1 MVLLLLLFRLLLYL
15 SMGVIGSLIGGLFGV
30 GSTIATNRAN
40 AKNVAATNQANKEI
54 AQMNNEWSAEQAAI
68 QRDWESDQV
77 DKQNKWNLEQW
88 NRENEYNSASA
99 QRERLE
105 AAGLNPYNMM
115 GGDAGT
121 AGSITSAS
129 PNGVQPPTAQ
139 AYQHVPTHYEYDFS
153 SVMDAINSY
162 YQNRNTEEDTRGKSL
177 DNNIVEHFGPDE
189 AKARIANL
197 LGGRY
202 ELLTSEYQ
210 NGRKNAAIDLL
221 GAGIS
226 KTMKEVDAI
235 DSYTEMNYARAFAE
249 RMSGKGQRILNKYL
263 DAREQADLSIRSASI
278 YRLYTEGKLNEATAE
293 QRIASTILMQ
303 AETKGR
309 KISNRIARQTAASVI
324 TAMNEENEHRGRYYS
339 QLRKYA
345 RALADNDANLSNI
358 EKDLKDL
365 ESAKRYDRTQ
375 SYGKLMPYFNAI
387 NDAFKI
393 LRGRFDQ

>member
-15 SMGVIGSLIGGLFGV
+15 SMGAIGSLISGLFGL
-30 GSTIATNRAN
+30 GSTIKTNKSNSRD
-40 AKNVAATNQANKEI
+40 VAATNQANKEI

-68 QRDWESDQV
+68 QRSWESDQV

-129 PNGVQPPTAQ
+129 PNGVQSPTAQ
-139 AYQHVPTHYEYDFS
+139 AFQHIPTRYDYDFS

-177 DNNIVEHFGPDE
+177 GNDIVEHFGPDE
-189 AKARIANL
+189 AKARIASL

-202 ELLTSEYQ
+202 EFLTSEYQ

-226 KTMKEVDAI
+226 KTLKEVDAI
-235 DSYTEMNYARAFAE
+235 DSYIEMNFARAFAE
-249 RMSGKGQRILNKYL
+249 RVSGKGQRILNKYL
-263 DAREQADLSIRSASI
+263 DAQEQADLAVKSATT
-278 YRLYTEGKLNEATAE
+278 YRLLAEGKLSEVTAK
-293 QRIASTILMQ
+293 QRIADTILTQ
-303 AETKGR
+303 AKTKGQN
-309 KISNRIARQTAASVI
+309 ISNRIAQQTASSVI
-324 TAMNEENEHRGRYYS
+324 TAMNEENTYRGRYYS

-358 EKDLKDL
+358 EKDLKEL
-365 ESAKRYDRTQ
+365 ERDKLYSRTQ
-375 SYGKLMPYFNAI
+375 SYGKMTQFFNAI

-393 LRGRFDQ
+393 LRGQFDR

>member
-1 MVLLLLLFRLLLYL
+1 
-15 SMGVIGSLIGGLFGV
+15 MGAIGSLVGGLFKLG
-30 GSTIATNRAN
+30 GSLLNNRAN
-40 AKNVAATNQANKEI
+40 AKNIAATNQANKEI

-68 QRDWESDQV
+68 QRQWESDQV
-77 DKQNKWNLEQW
+77 DKQNEWNLEQW

-115 GGDAGT
+115 GSDAGT

-139 AYQHVPTHYEYDFS
+139 AYQHVPTHYQYDFS

-162 YQNRNTEEDTRGKSL
+162 YENRNTEEDTRGKNL
-177 DNNIVEHFGPDE
+177 DNNIVEQFGSDE
-189 AKARIANL
+189 ARARIANL

-202 ELLTSEYQ
+202 EWLTSEYQ
-210 NGRKNAAIDLL
+210 DGRKNAAIDLL

-249 RMSGKGQRILNKYL
+249 RMSGEGQRILNKYL
-263 DAREQADLSIRSASI
+263 DSQQQADLGIKAAST
-278 YRLYTEGKLNEATAE
+278 YRLYTEGKLNEATAK

-303 AETKGR
+303 AKTKGQ
-309 KISNRIARQTAASVI
+309 KISNRIAQQTAASVI
-324 TAMNEENEHRGRYYS
+324 TAMNEENMHRGRYYS

-358 EKDLKDL
+358 ENDLKAL
-365 ESAKRYDRTQ
+365 ERDKRYDRTQ
-375 SYGKLMPYFNAI
+375 SYGKLMQYFNAI
-387 NDAFKI
+387 NDAFKT
-393 LRGRFDQ
+393 LRGQLDR

>member
-1 MVLLLLLFRLLLYL
+1 
-15 SMGVIGSLIGGLFGV
+15 MGAIGSLVGGLFKLG
-30 GSTIATNRAN
+30 GSILSNRAN
-40 AKNVAATNQANKEI
+40 ARNIAATNQANKEI

-68 QRDWESDQV
+68 QRQWESDQV
-77 DKQNKWNLEQW
+77 DKQNEWNLEQW

-115 GGDAGT
+115 GSDAGT

-139 AYQHVPTHYEYDFS
+139 AYQHVPTHYQYDFS

-162 YQNRNTEEDTRGKSL
+162 YENRNTEEDTRGKNL
-177 DNNIVEHFGPDE
+177 DNNIVEQFGSDE
-189 AKARIANL
+189 ARARIANL

-202 ELLTSEYQ
+202 EWLTSEYQ
-210 NGRKNAAIDLL
+210 DGRKNAAIDLL

-249 RMSGKGQRILNKYL
+249 RMSGEGQRILNKYL
-263 DAREQADLSIRSASI
+263 DSQQQADLGIKAAST
-278 YRLYTEGKLNEATAE
+278 YRLYTEGKLNEATAK

-303 AETKGR
+303 AKTRGQN
-309 KISNRIARQTAASVI
+309 ISNRIAQQTAASVI
-324 TAMNEENEHRGRYYS
+324 TAMNEENAYRGRYYS

-358 EKDLKDL
+358 ENDLKKL
-365 ESAKRYDRTQ
+365 ERDKRYDRTQ
-375 SYGKLMPYFNAI
+375 SYGKLMPYYNSI
-387 NDAFKI
+387 NDVFKI
-393 LRGRFDQ
+393 LRGQFDR

>member
-1 MVLLLLLFRLLLYL
+1 
-15 SMGVIGSLIGGLFGV
+15 MGAIGSLVGGLFKLG
-30 GSTIATNRAN
+30 GSLLNNRAN
-40 AKNVAATNQANKEI
+40 AKNIAATNQANKEI

-68 QRDWESDQV
+68 QRQWESDQV

-115 GGDAGT
+115 GSDAGT

-139 AYQHVPTHYEYDFS
+139 AYQHVPTHYQYDFS

-162 YQNRNTEEDTRGKSL
+162 YENRNTEEDTRGKNL
-177 DNNIVEHFGPDE
+177 DNNIVEQFGSDE
-189 AKARIANL
+189 ARARIANL

-202 ELLTSEYQ
+202 EWLTSEYQ
-210 NGRKNAAIDLL
+210 DGRKNAAIDLL

-249 RMSGKGQRILNKYL
+249 RMSGEGQRILNKYL
-263 DAREQADLSIRSASI
+263 DSQQQADLGIKAAST
-278 YRLYTEGKLNEATAE
+278 YRLYTEGKLNEATAK

-303 AETKGR
+303 AKTRGQN
-309 KISNRIARQTAASVI
+309 ISNRIAQQTAASVI
-324 TAMNEENEHRGRYYS
+324 TAMNEENMHRGRYYS

-358 EKDLKDL
+358 ENDLKKL
-365 ESAKRYDRTQ
+365 ERDKRYDRTQ
-375 SYGKLMPYFNAI
+375 SYGKLMPYYNSI
-387 NDAFKI
+387 NDVFKI
-393 LRGRFDQ
+393 LRGQFDR

>member
-1 MVLLLLLFRLLLYL
+1 MVLVLFLFRLLLYL
-15 SMGVIGSLIGGLFGV
+15 SMGAIGSLIGGLFGI
-30 GSTIATNRAN
+30 GSSIATNRAN
-40 AKNVAATNQANKEI
+40 AKNIAATNQANKEI

-68 QRDWESDQV
+68 QREWESDQV

-139 AYQHVPTHYEYDFS
+139 AYQHVPTHYQYDFS

-162 YQNRNTEEDTRGKSL
+162 YQNRNTEEDTRGKNL

-202 ELLTSEYQ
+202 EWLTSEYQ
-210 NGRKNAAIDLL
+210 DGRKNAAIDLL

-249 RMSGKGQRILNKYL
+249 RMSGEGQRILNKYL
-263 DAREQADLSIRSASI
+263 DAREQADLAIKSAST
-278 YRLYTEGKLNEATAE
+278 YRLYTEGKLNEATAK
-293 QRIASTILMQ
+293 QRIASTVLMQ
-303 AETKGR
+303 ARAKGQ
-309 KISNRIARQTAASVI
+309 KISNRIAEQTAASVI
-324 TAMNEENEHRGRYYS
+324 TAMDEENAYRGRYYS

-358 EKDLKDL
+358 EKDLKEL
-365 ESAKRYDRTQ
+365 ERNKRYERTQ
-375 SYGKLMPYFNAI
+375 SYRELTPIYNAI
-387 NDAFKI
+387 SDAFKI
-393 LRGRFDQ
+393 LQGRFEQ

>member
-1 MVLLLLLFRLLLYL
+1 
-15 SMGVIGSLIGGLFGV
+15 MGAIGSLIGGLFGI
-30 GSTIATNRAN
+30 GSSIATNRAN
-40 AKNVAATNQANKEI
+40 ARNIAATNQANKEI

-68 QRDWESDQV
+68 QRNWESDQV

-115 GGDAGT
+115 GSDAGT

-139 AYQHVPTHYEYDFS
+139 AYQHVPTHYQYDFS

-162 YQNRNTEEDTRGKSL
+162 YQNRNTEEDTRGKNL

-197 LGGRY
+197 LGGHY
-202 ELLTSEYQ
+202 EWMTSEYQ
-210 NGRKNAAIDLL
+210 IGRKNAAIDLL

-235 DSYTEMNYARAFAE
+235 DSYIEMNYARAFAE
-249 RMSGKGQRILNKYL
+249 RMSGQGQQILNKYL
-263 DAREQADLSIRSASI
+263 DSKEQADLAIKAAST
-278 YRLYTEGKLNEATAE
+278 YRLLTEGKLNEATAK
-293 QRIASTILMQ
+293 QRIASALLIG
-303 AETKGR
+303 AKTKGQ
-309 KISNRIARQTAASVI
+309 KISNRIAQQTAASVI
-324 TAMNEENEHRGRYYS
+324 SVMNEENNHRARYYS

-358 EKDLKDL
+358 EKDLKEL
-365 ESAKRYDRTQ
+365 EYAKRYDRTQ
-375 SYGKLMPYFNAI
+375 SYGVMMQYFNAI
-387 NDAFKI
+387 NDAFKA
-393 LRGRFDQ
+393 LRGRLDE

>member
-1 MVLLLLLFRLLLYL
+1 
-15 SMGVIGSLIGGLFGV
+15 MGAIGSLIGGLFGI
-30 GSTIATNRAN
+30 GSSIKTNKAN
-40 AKNVAATNQANKEI
+40 AKNIAATNQANKEI

-68 QRDWESDQV
+68 QREWESDQV

-115 GGDAGT
+115 GSDAGT

-139 AYQHVPTHYEYDFS
+139 AYQHVPTHYQYDFS
-153 SVMDAINSY
+153 SVMDGINSY
-162 YQNRNTEEDTRGKSL
+162 YQNRNTEEDTRGKNL
-177 DNNIVEHFGPDE
+177 DNNIVEQFGPDE

-197 LGGRY
+197 LGGHY
-202 ELLTSEYQ
+202 EWMTSEYQ

-249 RMSGKGQRILNKYL
+249 RMSGRGQQILNKYL
-263 DAREQADLSIRSASI
+263 DARQQADLAIKAASA
-278 YRLYTEGKLNEATAE
+278 YRLFTEGKLNEATTKK
-293 QRIASTILMQ
+293 RIADTILTE
-303 AETKGR
+303 AKTKGQ
-309 KISNRIARQTAASVI
+309 KISNRIAEQTAASVI
-324 TAMNEENEHRGRYYS
+324 SVMNEENNHRARYYS

-358 EKDLKDL
+358 EKDLKAL
-365 ESAKRYDRTQ
+365 EYDKRYDRTQ
-375 SYGKLMPYFNAI
+375 SYGKMTQYFNSI
-387 NDAFKI
+387 NDVFKI
-393 LRGRFDQ
+393 FRGQFDK

>member
-1 MVLLLLLFRLLLYL
+1 
-15 SMGVIGSLIGGLFGV
+15 MGAIGSLIGSLFGL
-30 GSTIATNRAN
+30 GSTIKTNKAN
-40 AKNVAATNQANKEI
+40 AENIAATNQANKEI

-68 QRDWESDQV
+68 QRDWESAQV

-115 GGDAGT
+115 GSDAGT

-139 AYQHVPTHYEYDFS
+139 AYQHVPTHYQYDFS
-153 SVMDAINSY
+153 SVMDGINSY
-162 YQNRNTEEDTRGKSL
+162 YQNRNTEEDTRGKNL
-177 DNNIVEHFGPDE
+177 DNNIVEQFGPDE

-202 ELLTSEYQ
+202 EWLTSEYQ
-210 NGRKNAAIDLL
+210 TGRKNAAIDLL
-221 GAGIS
+221 GSGIS

-249 RMSGKGQRILNKYL
+249 RMSGRGQQILNKYL
-263 DAREQADLSIRSASI
+263 DARQQADLAIKSASV
-278 YRLYTEGKLNEATAE
+278 YRLYTEGKLNEATAK
-293 QRIASTILMQ
+293 QRIADTILIQ
-303 AETKGR
+303 TKTTGR
-309 KISNRIARQTAASVI
+309 NISNRIAQQTAASVI
-324 TAMNEENEHRGRYYS
+324 SVMNEENAHKSRYYS

-358 EKDLKDL
+358 EKDLKEL
-365 ESAKRYDRTQ
+365 EYSRRYNRSQ
-375 SYGKLMPYFNAI
+375 NYGGVQQFLNAI

-393 LRGRFDQ
+393 YHGQFDE

>member
-15 SMGVIGSLIGGLFGV
+15 SMGAIGSLIGGLFGI
-30 GSTIATNRAN
+30 GSSFMTNKAN
-40 AKNVAATNQANKEI
+40 AKNIAATNQANKEI

-68 QRDWESDQV
+68 QRQWESDQV

-105 AAGLNPYNMM
+105 SAGLNPYNMM

-129 PNGVQPPTAQ
+129 PNGVQPPTA
-139 AYQHVPTHYEYDFS
+139 YQHVPTHYQYDFS

-162 YQNRNTEEDTRGKSL
+162 YQNRNTEEDTRGKNL

-202 ELLTSEYQ
+202 EWLTSDYQ
-210 NGRKNAAIDLL
+210 SGRKNAAIDLL

-249 RMSGKGQRILNKYL
+249 RMSGEGQRILNKYL
-263 DAREQADLSIRSASI
+263 DAREQADLAIKAAST
-278 YRLYTEGKLNEATAE
+278 YRLFTEGKLNEVTAK

-303 AETKGR
+303 AKTKGQN
-309 KISNRIARQTAASVI
+309 ISNRIAQQTATSVI
-324 TAMNEENEHRGRYYS
+324 TAMNEENAYRGRYYS

-358 EKDLKDL
+358 ENDLKEL
-365 ESAKRYDRTQ
+365 ERDKRYDRTQ
-375 SYGKLMPYFNAI
+375 SYGKMMPFYNAL
-387 NDAFKI
+387 NDVLKI
-393 LRGRFDQ
+393 FRGQFDR